1 LPLQYERRKKLPNNK
16 LLRKI
21 DHLSR
26 LLLFFPHDGA
36 TFYSFYFLCIIRASP
51 LVLVWV
57 TAMSLDISEISPYDF
72 ASIEGKWQ
80 NFWLKNHSFSTN
92 CGLSNP
98 KCYVLEMFMYP
109 SGKVHIGHV
118 RNYTIGDIFAR
129 FKRAKGFSV
138 LHPVGW
144 DAFGLPAE
152 NAALKQKAHP
162 KDWTYKNIS
171 IMKSQILSLG
181 FSYDWER
188 EFATC
193 DEKYYAFQQKIF
205 LAFYERR
212 LAYRKKSEVNWDP
225 VDNCVLANEQVV
237 DGCGWRSGAPV
248 EKKSVNQWFL
258 KITDFVEELL
268 GELNKLNGWPEKVK
282 TMQRNWIGKSEGCS
296 IVFKNDSESVTV
308 FSTRP
313 ETIFGATF
321 LAISPDHALAK
332 KLALSNE
339 KIKAFI
345 DEFRKGSVAREFL
358 DKQEKLGL
366 NTGITLNHPLLDRK
380 LPVYIANFVLM
391 DYGTGAIF
399 ATPAHDERDY
409 EFAIK
414 YGLPLECVIQSQR
427 ESSEEL
433 PYVGDGVMVNS
444 YFLNSLSVDEAR
456 KIIMDKFVAM
466 KVGKRETFFKLR
478 DWGVSR
484 QRYWGCPIPVVHC
497 PKCGIVPLKEKDLPV
512 LLPSDV
518 DFLNPGNPLDN
529 HPTWKHVEC
538 HACGCSAIR
547 ETDTLDTFVDS
558 SWYFLKF
565 CLNDQKDENLLARQ
579 DIDHWMQVD
588 QYIGGVEHAIL
599 HLLYARF
606 FTKALADCGLTDIRE
621 PFKNLFTQGMV
632 CNVTYQRENGEW
644 LFPEEV
650 RKNKN
655 GNFEVIATGE
665 KAIVGRFEKMS
676 KSKKN
681 VVDPDVIVKNYGAD
695 ALRVFVISDTP
706 PDKDFPWSDDGL
718 EGCGR
723 FVSRI
728 WRLFLFLE
736 SRGICA
742 KQCSE
747 EINLESLPLCVREL
761 YTGFHRTIK
770 NVTDAIEDRHMNKV
784 VAYIRD
790 SVNSI
795 YGALEYAN
803 DNKVVFSLVLRDLI
817 KILAPIAPHICEEAW
832 ERLGFHRL
840 VSENS
845 WPEYNENYLK
855 ISRIN
860 LPIQV
865 NGKLRG
871 IIEVDPEEEEND
883 VFEKA
888 LRLDVVRNAIAQ
900 GLVQKKI
907 FIKGRIVNFVVA
919 NAEK

>member
-1 LPLQYERRKKLPNNK
+1 
-16 LLRKI
+16 
-21 DHLSR
+21 
-26 LLLFFPHDGA
+26 
-36 TFYSFYFLCIIRASP
+36 
-51 LVLVWV
+51 
-57 TAMSLDISEISPYDF
+57 MSLDISEIAPYDF
-72 ASIEGKWQ
+72 APIESKWQ
-80 NFWLKNHSFSTN
+80 NFWLKNRSFSTDCN
-92 CGLSNP
+92 SSNP
-98 KCYVLEMFMYP
+98 KYYVLEMFMYP

-162 KDWTYKNIS
+162 KNWTYRNIG

-205 LAFYERR
+205 LAFHKKG
-212 LAYRKKSEVNWDP
+212 LVYRKKSEVNWDP

-237 DGCGWRSGAPV
+237 DGCGWRSCAPV
-248 EKKSVNQWFL
+248 EKKSVDQWFL
-258 KITDFVEELL
+258 KITDFADELL
-268 GELNKLNGWPEKVK
+268 TELDKLDGWPEKVK
-282 TMQRNWIGKSEGCS
+282 IMQRNWIGKSEGCS
-296 IVFKNDSESVTV
+296 IAFKSSAGENITV

-321 LAISPDHALAK
+321 LAISPDHELAQ

-339 KIKAFI
+339 KAKRFI
-345 DEFRKGSVAREFL
+345 DEFKKGSVAGEFL

-366 NTGITLNHPLLDRK
+366 DTGITVSHPLLEKK

-391 DYGTGAIF
+391 DYGTGAVF

-409 EFAIK
+409 EFAMK
-414 YGLPLECVIQSQR
+414 YGLPVERVIR
-427 ESSEEL
+427 AKDESSGEL
-433 PYVGDGVMVNS
+433 PYLEDGTLINS
-444 YFLNSLSVDEAR
+444 DFLNGLSVAEAR
-456 KIIMDKFVAM
+456 KVVIDRLTQLKI
-466 KVGKRETFFKLR
+466 GKRETFFKLR

-484 QRYWGCPIPVVHC
+484 QRYWGCPIPAVHC
-497 PKCGIVPLKEKDLPV
+497 SKCGIVLLAEKNLPV
-512 LLPSDV
+512 LLPPDV
-518 DFLNPGNPLDN
+518 DFSSPGNPLDN

-538 HACGCSAIR
+538 PTCGVPAVR

-558 SWYFLKF
+558 SWYFLRF
-565 CLNDQKDENLLARQ
+565 CLNDSNAENLLARK

-606 FTKALADCGLTDIRE
+606 FTKALADCGFVSIRE
-621 PFKNLFTQGMV
+621 PFRNLFTQGMV
-632 CNVTYQRENGEW
+632 CNATYRRENGEW

-650 RKNKN
+650 RKNK
-655 GNFEVIATGE
+655 GGDFEVIATGE

-695 ALRVFVISDTP
+695 ALRIFVISDTP

-723 FVSRI
+723 FINRV
-728 WRLFLFLE
+728 WRLFSFLE
-736 SRGICA
+736 SRGVCA
-742 KQCSE
+742 AQCSAKVD
-747 EINLESLPLCVREL
+747 LESLPAGIREL
-761 YTGFHRTIK
+761 YVGFHRTIK
-770 NVTDAIEDRHMNKV
+770 NVTDAIEGRHMNKV
-784 VAYIRD
+784 VAHIRD
-790 SVNSI
+790 GVNSV
-795 YGALEYAN
+795 YLALDE
-803 DNKVVFSLVLRDLI
+803 VESHRGIFSLITRDLI
-817 KILAPIAPHICEEAW
+817 KMLAPIAPHICEEAW
-832 ERLGFHRL
+832 ERFGFREL
-840 VSENS
+840 VSENP
-845 WPEYNENYLK
+845 WPTYEEDYLK
-855 ISRIN
+855 VSLIN

-871 IIEVDPEEEEND
+871 TIEIDPEEEESE
-883 VFEKA
+883 VFAKA
-888 LRLDVVRNAIAQ
+888 LRLAGVQNAIAR
-900 GLVQKKI
+900 GALQKRI
-907 FIKGRIVNFVVA
+907 FIKGKIVNFVVA
-919 NAEK
+919 DAET